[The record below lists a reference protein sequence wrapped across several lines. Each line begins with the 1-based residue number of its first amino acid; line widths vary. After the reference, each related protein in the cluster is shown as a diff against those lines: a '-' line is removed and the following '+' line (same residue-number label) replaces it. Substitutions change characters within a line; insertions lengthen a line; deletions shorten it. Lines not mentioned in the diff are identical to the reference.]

1 MSERTR
7 EQEIFYRCAIYD
19 ATNAAT
25 KILEDRG
32 VPESALVDLCG
43 WVLFVVR
50 DMLMKDGKSFT
61 DAEICAAVLQ
71 SIRDAGAFYD
81 TMD

>member
-25 KILEDRG
+25 QILEARG
-32 VPESALVDLCG
+32 VPESALVDVCG
-43 WVLFVVR
+43 WVLYVVR
-50 DMLMKDGKSFT
+50 DMLARDGKSFT
-61 DAEICAAVLQ
+61 DAEICAAVLE
-71 SIRDAGAFYD
+71 SVREAGAFYD